1 MGSSC
6 QKYLEGVNVNPNNAT
21 DASLENMMTSSMV
34 TFLGYNEGSDARMA
48 GRWAQQFTGS
58 DRQYAGIGAYQVNTG
73 DFDFFDP
80 YIGVIQTN
88 DLAIVKADDLG
99 NRVAAGSMK
108 LLKAATFGYVASEF
122 GDAPFTEANN
132 YEEYPNP
139 VYDPQAT
146 VYSGVLALL
155 DEAIADLQSGVGG
168 MPVDIFSLTNAQ
180 WAAVAN
186 TYKARYYLHM
196 GDYTNAVIAAGN
208 GIALGGD
215 MIGTHGTAKGGDRN
229 MWFDFMIDERG
240 GYLTA
245 FDAYLPSI
253 LDPANPAYSGD
264 AKTDESARF
273 AFSYDTAAW
282 TYDAAASSQ
291 IYEPATNVA
300 GTVSD
305 SEVMF
310 GMTSD
315 YPLITFAENQLILGE
330 SLLKIGSPNK
340 AGALAALNAV
350 RAELRTKFP
359 GGTYDDYVDADFPT
373 TTDLLNAII
382 MEKYKSLIGQTEA
395 WNDMNR
401 LNNPFGLTPIQGTQ
415 FPQRFL
421 YPQSE
426 VNANSSVPDPL
437 PDLFVPV
444 PANM

>member
-1 MGSSC
+1 MGNSC
-6 QKYLEGVNVNPNNAT
+6 QKYLEGVNVNPNSAT

-48 GRWAQQFTGS
+48 GMWSQQFSGS

-88 DLAIVKADDLG
+88 DLAIVKADELG
-99 NRVAAGSMK
+99 NRIAAGSMK

-132 YEEYPNP
+132 YLEFPDP
-139 VYDPQAT
+139 VYDPQST
-146 VYSGVLALL
+146 IYSGVLALL
-155 DEAIADLQSGVGG
+155 DEAITDIQSGVGG
-168 MPVDIFSLTNAQ
+168 MPTDIFSLTNAQ
-180 WAAVAN
+180 WAAVAS

-208 GIALGGD
+208 GIAVGGD

-229 MWFDFMIDERG
+229 MWYDFIIDERS

-245 FDAYLPSI
+245 WDAYLPSI

-264 AKTDESARF
+264 AKTDEAERF
-273 AFSYDTAAW
+273 AFNYADW
-282 TYDAAASSQ
+282 TYDAAETEQ
-291 IYEPATNVA
+291 LYEPNTADGA
-300 GTVSD
+300 
-305 SEVMF
+305 MF

-330 SLLKIGSPNK
+330 ALLNIGTPNK

-373 TTDLLNAII
+373 ITDLLNAII
-382 MEKYKSLIGQTEA
+382 LEKYKSLIGQTEA

-401 LNNPFGLTPIQGTQ
+401 LDNPFGLSPIQGTQ

-437 PDLFVPV
+437 PGLFEPV
-444 PANM
+444 AANM